1 MLSNANDRVVPLN
14 YPIFILKTR
23 YLTRFLNIIWTSLK
37 MALTEFRS
45 NKLRTFLSLLGVTFG
60 IFCIISVLAMIS
72 SMKTAVQTDINSL
85 GSNAVIIDKW
95 QWGNDND
102 FPWWKYEKR
111 PEIKFEEVAELRNRV
126 PIIDNITF
134 WTQDNASVEYDNNI
148 LSGVNYYGVG
158 EDYAKIEHFSIGE
171 GRYLQQADFDYGVND
186 VILGNNIA
194 EKLFFKV
201 ERAIGKT
208 VRLKDGKPA
217 IVIGVIQ
224 KQGQSIIDIWAF
236 DDCIIVPFKFMRQM
250 IRDDDAQPKI
260 IVEGRQNVSIPA
272 LKEELTG
279 AMRSIKKLSPG
290 QEDDYALNDIQTL
303 SHQTD
308 NIFSN
313 LNKAGWAIAALSL
326 IVGMFGVANIMFVT
340 VRERTGQIGLKK
352 ALGAKKS
359 TILSEFLLE
368 SSFLCIIGGMIGLLG
383 VFILA
388 GIFSSLWSFK
398 VFVPMDIIGLAI
410 GICLFV
416 GIIAGIIPAVTAANL
431 DPVVAIRAT
440 T

>member
-1 MLSNANDRVVPLN
+1 M
-14 YPIFILKTR
+14 
-23 YLTRFLNIIWTSLK
+23 
-37 MALTEFRS
+37 
-45 NKLRTFLSLLGVTFG
+45 
-60 IFCIISVLAMIS
+60 
-72 SMKTAVQTDINSL
+72 
-85 GSNAVIIDKW
+85 
-95 QWGNDND
+95 
-102 FPWWKYEKR
+102 
-111 PEIKFEEVAELRNRV
+111 
-126 PIIDNITF
+126 
-134 WTQDNASVEYDNNI
+134 
-148 LSGVNYYGVG
+148 
-158 EDYAKIEHFSIGE
+158 
-171 GRYLQQADFDYGVND
+171 
-186 VILGNNIA
+186 GNNIA

-313 LNKAGWAIAALSL
+313 LNKGGWAIAALSL

-416 GIIAGIIPAVTAANL
+416 GIIAGIIPAMTAANL